1 MAFWDSWPLIGKD
14 KSGIKT
20 EVKIDRFERQEL
32 LSAHD
37 YTFTQDM
44 AKALDSVSLPKEP
57 KTEGGDPSFFGRLLG
72 GTIKV
77 NEDKSVTSSDPIFG
91 KTTVPSNVSIVENIK
106 RTLAKYLVIGVLIM
120 VLYFVL
126 QILLARSIAKATA

>member
-20 EVKIDRFERQEL
+20 EVKIDRFQRQEL

-44 AKALDSVSLPKEP
+44 AKALDVVSVP
-57 KTEGGDPSFFGRLLG
+57 KTEGEDPSFFGRLLG

-77 NEDKSVTSSDPIFG
+77 NEDKSITSSDPIFG
-91 KTTVPSNVSIVENIK
+91 KTTVPSNTSIIENVK
-106 RTLAKYLVIGVLIM
+106 RTIAKYLVIGVLIM

>member
-20 EVKIDRFERQEL
+20 EVKINRFQRQEL

-37 YTFTQDM
+37 YTFNQDM
-44 AKALDSVSLPKEP
+44 AKALDAVSVP
-57 KTEGGDPSFFGRLLG
+57 KTEGSDPSFFGRLLG

-77 NEDKSVTSSDPIFG
+77 NKDKSVTTSDPIFG
-91 KTTVPSNVSIVENIK
+91 KTTVPSNVSILENIK
-106 RTLAKYLVIGVLIM
+106 RTVAKYLVIGVLIM

-126 QILLARSIAKATA
+126 QILLARSIAKVTA

>member
-20 EVKIDRFERQEL
+20 EVMIDRFQRQEL

-44 AKALDSVSLPKEP
+44 GKALDAVSAP

-72 GTIKV
+72 GKIKV
-77 NEDKSVTSSDPIFG
+77 NEDKSVTTSDPIFG
-91 KTTVPSNVSIVENIK
+91 NTTVPSNTSIIENVK
-106 RTLAKYLVIGVLIM
+106 RTIARYLLIVVLIM

-126 QILLARSIAKATA
+126 QILLARSIAKVTA